1 MGNDKFLRNARR
13 RVKNSV
19 SERLQKKFTGSTAV
33 ALARYFVVKL
43 GNVKFLKNARRRVKD
58 SVSERLQKKV
68 HRFYSRSISHGYFVV
83 KPQSQVGQQQISQ
96 ERPQKSKGFNQR
108 EITQTLQERF
118 TGSRGK

>member
-13 RVKNSV
+13 RVKDSI

-33 ALARYFVVKL
+33 TLARYFVVKL
-43 GNVKFLKNARRRVKD
+43 GNVKFLRNARRRVKD
-58 SVSERLQKKV
+58 SVSERLQKKFTGSTAAASA
-68 HRFYSRSISHGYFVV
+68 RYFVV

-96 ERPQKSKGFNQR
+96 ERPQKSKLGFNQR